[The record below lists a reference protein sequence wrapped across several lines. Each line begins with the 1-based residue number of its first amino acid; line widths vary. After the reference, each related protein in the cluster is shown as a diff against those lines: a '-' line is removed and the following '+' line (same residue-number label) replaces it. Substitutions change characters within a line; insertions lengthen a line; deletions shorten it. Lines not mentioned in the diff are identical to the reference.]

1 MRAVALEDITEHY
14 PETLSRWRERF
25 VAAADRAA
33 ALGYDRAFRRLWELY
48 FAYCEG
54 GFRERRIRVVQ
65 LELSKPG
72 ARGATP
78 SRGST
83 LEALGAH
90 GVGSPGSGGAAV
102 SRGGHL
108 PGGQPDGALRDGVS
122 IVLGDLRTAAA
133 QASRDDLADH
143 ERLYFRRLLDL
154 HVREGLGLAVTEHRE
169 RDDVRRFVVDPAG
182 RGAGR
187 ASRARVTPV

>member
-1 MRAVALEDITEHY
+1 MIEAVGWQYFNEFFRCCSDLLRPGGSMLLQAIVVDDDAYEAEKASRTFIRELVFPSGCLPSIAAIDECVERATDMRAVELEDITEHY

-78 SRGST
+78 SRGRT
-83 LEALGAH
+83 LEALGA
-90 GVGSPGSGGAAV
+90 P
-102 SRGGHL
+102 
-108 PGGQPDGALRDGVS
+108 
-122 IVLGDLRTAAA
+122 
-133 QASRDDLADH
+133 
-143 ERLYFRRLLDL
+143 E
-154 HVREGLGLAVTEHRE
+154 
-169 RDDVRRFVVDPAG
+169 
-182 RGAGR
+182 
-187 ASRARVTPV
+187 